1 MYHKNIDFYFPVND
15 GIDLI
20 IEAIKNAP
28 DTKLTKKKVLNN
40 DLTQM
45 RKTNTVIT
53 AHADNE
59 ITESNA
65 SSSLFE
71 NKLKTF
77 ESIDEEHEEFNNS
90 INANFNRN
98 IYQNSNDIDDLH
110 KEFNSNE
117 TEYNNL
123 DEKLLKVDKD
133 VKKYEIF
140 IDDTDEDESFPDTTT
155 IIVETEASITEP
167 TRTLSPNKKE
177 TNSNDYETY
186 DSKNRIKLE
195 WVEENF
201 NNNEPEKLSQPKE
214 TTTQISQLV
223 TRTVKVNDKYADPIS
238 SMSQEDSE
246 TGFKNKEADE
256 SYKRQL
262 NLLNSIDYGT
272 EKSFV
277 DSESR
282 EDKYNEESSP
292 LYFV

>member
-1 MYHKNIDFYFPVND
+1 MDFNFPVND
-15 GIDLI
+15 GIDLL

-28 DTKLTKKKVLNN
+28 DIKPTKKKVLNN
-40 DLTQM
+40 DLTPM

-65 SSSLFE
+65 SSNLFE

-77 ESIDEEHEEFNNS
+77 ESIDEEHEEFNKS
-90 INANFNRN
+90 INTILNRN

-110 KEFNSNE
+110 KEFKCNE
-117 TEYNNL
+117 TENNNL
-123 DEKLLKVDKD
+123 DEKLLSVNKD
-133 VKKYEIF
+133 VQKYEIF
-140 IDDTDEDESFPDTTT
+140 IDDTDEDESLPDTTT
-155 IIVETEASITEP
+155 IVVETETSIAEP
-167 TRTLSPNKKE
+167 TRTLFPNKKE
-177 TNSNDYETY
+177 INSNNYETN

-195 WVEENF
+195 WVEEKF
-201 NNNEPEKLSQPKE
+201 NNNESEKLTQPKE
-214 TTTQISQLV
+214 TTTQMSQLV
-223 TRTVKVNDKYADPIS
+223 TRTVKVNDKYAEPIS
-238 SMSQEDSE
+238 SMSQEDGE
-246 TGFKNKEADE
+246 TGFRNKEEDD

-277 DSESR
+277 DSESN
-282 EDKYNEESSP
+282 EDKYNVESSP